1 MRFNKLWKT
10 WLIFGLC
17 LSLVFVA
24 MGWISVI
31 ALKLEKN
38 EAKALQHAQKEE
50 NVRLA
55 LWRMDSL
62 LSPFIGE
69 ENSRPY
75 IHYSSFYAAQSA
87 FTKMYTPVKRG
98 EILIPSP
105 LLTGKSIFTIVHFQ
119 FDPTGKLSSPQ
130 VPEGNMRDLAESR
143 YIQPEVVD
151 TGEKLLEKLK
161 KIVDHNRLFELLK
174 QKGDIVLAMNKLDKM
189 LKIAVPVEKKTS
201 QYRQMARNVAEFE
214 ARFNVQ
220 NAAPMKSVDSIGFAS
235 QSKIE
240 ESYEGDSTTF
250 GESKEKPAIK
260 KKERQIYKAGK
271 NVLKPVWIN
280 EDLFLVRCF
289 DIAGKIY
296 IQGLWLSW
304 NEINKRLLSKAKDLL
319 PNAKLEGVSKNVKLS
334 ADSSLLASLPVKLV
348 PGSIAFE
355 QNKSISTVKLSLFI
369 SWICVFLGAG
379 AVAVFVVKTVSLSEK
394 RADFV
399 SAVTH
404 ELRTPLTTFKM
415 YTEMLSS
422 GMVPDENKK
431 KKYLN
436 ILSIEADRLGHL
448 VENVLAFAKLER
460 GRAGAEL
467 IEISVYDLFN
477 RFETRLIDR
486 VKLAGMELNLDLD
499 SVDEKIVFSSPV
511 SIEHI
516 MFNLV
521 DNACKYASQVVE
533 KKINIQCT
541 KNGDDFV
548 YFRISDRGPGIK
560 GDFKKKLFQP
570 FSKSAKAAAG
580 TAPGVGLGLAL
591 SQRLA
596 KDLGGSLD
604 YDSTFSKG
612 ASFILKIP
620 LFKSCYK

>member
-1 MRFNKLWKT
+1 MKFNKLWKT

-17 LSLVFVA
+17 LGLVFLA

-31 ALKLEKN
+31 ALKLEKT
-38 EAKALQHAQKEE
+38 EAKVRQQAQKEE

-75 IHYSSFYAAQSA
+75 IHYSSFYAAQTA
-87 FTKMYTPVKRG
+87 YTKMYAPVKRG
-98 EILIPSP
+98 EILMPSP
-105 LLTGKSIFTIVHFQ
+105 LLTGKSAFTIVHFQ
-119 FDPTGKLSSPQ
+119 FDPNGKLSSPQ
-130 VPEGNMRDLAESR
+130 VPEGNMRDLAESQ
-143 YIQPEVVD
+143 YIQPKTVD
-151 TGEKLLEKLK
+151 SGEKLLDKLK
-161 KIVDHNRLFELLK
+161 KIVNHSRLFELLK
-174 QKGDIVLAMNKLDKM
+174 QKGEIVLAMNKLDKM
-189 LKIAVPVEKKTS
+189 FKVAATVEKKTS
-201 QYRQMARNVAEFE
+201 KYKQMARNAAEFE

-220 NAAPMKSVDSIGFAS
+220 NVAPMKSVNSLAVV
-235 QSKIE
+235 SKRKRE
-240 ESYEGDSTTF
+240 KSFEGDSTVF
-250 GESKEKPAIK
+250 DEENKEYASGKSNG
-260 KKERQIYKAGK
+260 QTYKAGK

-280 EDLFLVRCF
+280 KNLFLIRCF

-304 NEINKRLLSKAKDLL
+304 NDIHKRLLTQIKDLL
-319 PNAKLEGVSKNVKLS
+319 PDARLEAVTKAGKL
-334 ADSSLLASLPVKLV
+334 DSSSRLLASLPVKLI
-348 PGSIAFE
+348 PGSILVE
-355 QNKSISTVKLSLFI
+355 QDKSISTVKISLFI

-415 YTEMLSS
+415 YTEMLST
-422 GMVPDENKK
+422 GMVPDENKRL
-431 KKYLN
+431 KYLN
-436 ILSIEADRLGHL
+436 ILSVEADRLGHL

-460 GRAGAEL
+460 GRAGTEL
-467 IEISVYDLFN
+467 VKISVRELFS
-477 RFETRLIDR
+477 RFENRLIDR
-486 VKLAGMELNLDLD
+486 VKLAGMELNIELD
-499 SVDEKIVFSSPV
+499 SILDKIVFTAPV

-516 MFNLV
+516 MFNLI
-521 DNACKYASQVVE
+521 DNACKYASEVKVR
-533 KKINIQCT
+533 KIHIQSI
-541 KNGDDFV
+541 KNGDDHV
-548 YFRISDRGPGIK
+548 YFRIFDHGPGIEV
-560 GDFKKKLFQP
+560 DIKKKLFQP

-580 TAPGVGLGLAL
+580 TAPGIGLGLAL

-596 KDLGGSLD
+596 CDLGGSLD
-604 YDSTFSKG
+604 YESSFSNG

-620 LFKSCYK
+620 SVS